1 MHAMRAWPL
10 RTAIVVAG
18 TFCVSGCGPI
28 DAGPLAVAN
37 EGGHVVVLAPIC
49 RGRLTDILVDV
60 ERGDAEHPQVWHH
73 GAISHDLSV
82 DLMAPADGWTGPTLV
97 LSPGTT
103 YTVSGGAD
111 FALIEHARR
120 FGTRTGSVQFT
131 LAQVQ
136 QLAEDE
142 VIVSNVSSMRS
153 PASKSPADESMWS
166 IQVKRA
172 DFFASAC

>member
-28 DAGPLAVAN
+28 YAGPLAVAN

-49 RGRLTDILVDV
+49 HGRLTDILVDV

-103 YTVSGGAD
+103 YTVSGG
-111 FALIEHARR
+111 EVTVPTSE
-120 FGTRTGSVQFT
+120 TRPRIPRT
-131 LAQVQ
+131 
-136 QLAEDE
+136 
-142 VIVSNVSSMRS
+142 S
-153 PASKSPADESMWS
+153 PCPSPPAPSPPR
-166 IQVKRA
+166 IRPRP
-172 DFFASAC
+172 